1 MKYDDHPGRPLT
13 LVTANNIENVRDV
26 IAKNR
31 RMGVRAIAEVVNL
44 DRERAWLILADELF
58 TKQVWTKM
66 VPKILSAEQEELRQ
80 EFFSDFCK
88 ATHSEPDLLKL
99 QLLEIKLDYL
109 YMNHGPG

>member
-44 DRERAWLILADELF
+44 DRERA
-58 TKQVWTKM
+58 
-66 VPKILSAEQEELRQ
+66 
-80 EFFSDFCK
+80 
-88 ATHSEPDLLKL
+88 
-99 QLLEIKLDYL
+99 
-109 YMNHGPG
+109 